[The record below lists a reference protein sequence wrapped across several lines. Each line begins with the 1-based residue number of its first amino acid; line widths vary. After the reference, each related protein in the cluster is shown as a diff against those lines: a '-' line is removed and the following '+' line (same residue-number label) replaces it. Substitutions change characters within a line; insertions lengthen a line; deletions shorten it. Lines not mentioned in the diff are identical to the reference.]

1 MLSSWLETVAPSD
14 PPNAYLLVGV
24 QPRILKLA
32 CDSASTLCCALRD
45 KRLFWGATSEVGGIV
60 AAREP
65 CVV

>member
-14 PPNAYLLVGV
+14 PPNRTFGV
-24 QPRILKLA
+24 QPRILNLA